1 MHLTDEFKLRQAI
14 AVCPACNAQFDTP
27 YLLNVPAIT
36 SRTALET
43 DLHRVLPDPAIRAAL
58 IGLCLDC
65 GYGNW
70 ISHFEIK
77 MLEAECFAVSDSIEY
92 PRKFANAFITARSA
106 GASHVELALIALNG
120 GWCSR
125 EADLPYQRWLDL
137 AAQELDKALFDK
149 SWGGDRGY
157 YHYLMAEICRQLSDF
172 TTAVR
177 HFNKATLSSR
187 LPKQLI
193 TRQKVQAI
201 AADPSHTLLPPHLV
215 ERLFCPKR
223 PLRLP
228 AI

>member
-1 MHLTDEFKLRQAI
+1 MHITEEFKLRQAT
-14 AVCPACNAQFDTP
+14 AVCPACSVQFETP

-36 SRTALET
+36 TRTALET

-70 ISHFEIK
+70 ISHFGIK
-77 MLEAECFAVSDSIEY
+77 TQEAESFEVSEAIEY
-92 PRKFANAFITARSA
+92 PRKFANAFITARAA
-106 GASHVELALIALNG
+106 GATAVELALIALNG

-125 EADLPYQRWLDL
+125 EAGLPYERWLDL

-149 SWGGDRGY
+149 SWNGDRGY
-157 YHYLMAEICRQLSDF
+157 YHYLLAEICRQLGDF

-177 HFNKATLSSR
+177 HFNKASLSSR
-187 LPKQLI
+187 LPRQLI

-201 AADPSHTLLPPHLV
+201 AADSSHTLLPPQLV
-215 ERLFCPKR
+215 EKLFCPKR
-223 PLRLP
+223 PWRTP
-228 AI
+228 AA